1 MLLKIAIGWDSVTID
16 HPNSKIR
23 FGRTWYYS
31 NGSTGDITTFFGSIQ
46 SVRVYNRVLTNE
58 EITQNYNV
66 DKTRFNI
73 DDSSLQPEIQ
83 LAGSDVSVAHY
94 GKLTNFQSKG
104 TGKENLIWRIFYKDA
119 NNIYL
124 ISSVK
129 QNNVEQVSLTS
140 HLLETSNSISNLGK
154 ALNPLYTATANSW
167 SMNLSK
173 EQTVAYL
180 LDSTI
185 WDDYTDQS
193 GKATWAIGGPPVEMY
208 ANSLKQTFPTLIDTV
223 WAEPGY
229 GYRYSGTIA

>member
-1 MLLKIAIGWDSVTID
+1 M
-16 HPNSKIR
+16 
-23 FGRTWYYS
+23 
-31 NGSTGDITTFFGSIQ
+31 
-46 SVRVYNRVLTNE
+46 
-58 EITQNYNV
+58 
-66 DKTRFNI
+66 
-73 DDSSLQPEIQ
+73 
-83 LAGSDVSVAHY
+83 HY
-94 GKLTNFQSKG
+94 GLLTNFQSKG
-104 TGKENLIWRIFYKDA
+104 SGKEDLLWRIFYKDA

-229 GYRYSGTIA
+229 GYRYSGTIASSPCIKTNLKKGIYGGGNLNYVISSPCGSWGSNDRICGLNNSNNLGYFWNQESFKWAGCDPSSSNNWGVRPIVCIPINKFNYTIYNYQ